1 MTAIRVGLGVDLHIR
16 AEGKPLW
23 LGGVEFPGE
32 PGLAAHSDGD
42 VICHALAD
50 ALLGGAGLGD
60 LGQHFPETD
69 PQYEGMRGLDLLGQ
83 VVDLLGRHDSAALS
97 CDMTFLGARPTLA
110 PSRDRIRANV
120 ASALGIE
127 VDAVSVKATRPEGL
141 GLSGD
146 GAACLAVAL
155 VRTGGE

>member
-1 MTAIRVGLGVDLHIR
+1 
-16 AEGKPLW
+16 
-23 LGGVEFPGE
+23 
-32 PGLAAHSDGD
+32 
-42 VICHALAD
+42 
-50 ALLGGAGLGD
+50 
-60 LGQHFPETD
+60 
-69 PQYEGMRGLDLLGQ
+69 
-83 VVDLLGRHDSAALS
+83 
-97 CDMTFLGARPTLA
+97 MTFLGARPTLA

-146 GAACLAVAL
+146 GAGCLAVAL